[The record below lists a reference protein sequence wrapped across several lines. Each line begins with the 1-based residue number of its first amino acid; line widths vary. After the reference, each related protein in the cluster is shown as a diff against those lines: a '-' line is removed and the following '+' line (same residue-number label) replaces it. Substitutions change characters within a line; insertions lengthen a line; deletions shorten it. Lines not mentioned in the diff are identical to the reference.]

1 MGGFAQRGDS
11 AFRTVDSASHAK
23 ARSESRNKSLLDK
36 LGSGTSIEYPLSH
49 SINGVQ
55 VTQQHRQGGDVSI
68 TLSPSPTQE
77 EKNQSI
83 RMQSALLRQQRELF
97 LKNFG

>member
-1 MGGFAQRGDS
+1 MGGMGGFAQRDDPAYRTADS
-11 AFRTVDSASHAK
+11 TSPAR

-36 LGSGTSIEYPLSH
+36 LASGTSIEYPLSH

-55 VTQQHRQGGDVSI
+55 VTQQQRQGGDVSI
-68 TLSPSPTQE
+68 SLSPSPTQE

-83 RMQSALLRQQRELF
+83 RM
-97 LKNFG
+97 